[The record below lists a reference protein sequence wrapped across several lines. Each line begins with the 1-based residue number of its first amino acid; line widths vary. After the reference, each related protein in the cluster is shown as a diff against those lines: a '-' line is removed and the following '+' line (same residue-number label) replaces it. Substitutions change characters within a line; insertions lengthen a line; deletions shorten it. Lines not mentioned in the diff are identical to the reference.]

1 MRIPARTLRF
11 AIRVKPGAKRDFVGG
26 EHAGA
31 LIVSVKAPA
40 VEGKANEA
48 VRRVLAKVLG
58 VRSRDLVVVQGEH
71 RRDKVI
77 ELDAAPAGAE
87 DVLVALRQL

>member
-1 MRIPARTLRF
+1 MRF
-11 AIRVKPGAKRDFVGG
+11 AVRVKPGAKRDFVGG

-48 VRRVLAKVLG
+48 VRKVLAKALG
-58 VRSRDLVVVQGEH
+58 VRSRDVVVVQGE
-71 RRDKVI
+71 RGRDKVI
-77 ELDAAPAGAE
+77 ELDGAPAGLE
-87 DVLVALRQL
+87 TVLSALRRR